1 MKDGEAARELRELL
15 PDPLPYNPPRRV
27 REDAEVEGPRLPS
40 LLDSRK
46 KVFEVDDH
54 SLSVAGEL
62 AASSV
67 SPILLLPVEE
77 VEPLMERAEELG
89 LISFP
94 FSFSS
99 KSKKI
104 RDLASL

>member
-1 MKDGEAARELRELL
+1 LRELL
-15 PDPLPYNPPRRV
+15 PDPLPCKCPPARRV
-27 REDAEVEGPRLPS
+27 REDVEVEGPRL
-40 LLDSRK
+40 LDSRGN
-46 KVFEVDDH
+46 VFEVADH

-67 SPILLLPVEE
+67 SPMLLLPVEE
-77 VEPLMERAEELG
+77 VEPLMDRAEELG

-99 KSKKI
+99 KPMKM
-104 RDLASL
+104 RDRASL